1 MPQIILK
8 AKFKNPYKWMYP
20 PFPKSIPL
28 TELYATQM
36 TRYIS
41 YFTENKQTSKTEDLS
56 ASLNYSA

>member
-20 PFPKSIPL
+20 PFPGLFPWLNYMQHKWPGTYHIL
-28 TELYATQM
+28 QK
-36 TRYIS
+36 I
-41 YFTENKQTSKTEDLS
+41 KQTSKTGDLS